1 MKKNIERIQLVYNLD
16 DPYQAKIYGYII
28 NSSNKSAT
36 GKRLLDIGW
45 RVECGIQTGQE
56 PGAPIIY
63 EMKDNML
70 NEKNYKNHMVDF
82 TIIDVNSFAMGFD

>member
-16 DPYQAKIYGYII
+16 DPYQAKIYQYII

-45 RVECGIQTGQE
+45 RVECGIHTSRDTS
-56 PGAPIIY
+56 APITHEINNK
-63 EMKDNML
+63 MINNQSNPNPL
-70 NEKNYKNHMVDF
+70 LDF
-82 TIIDVNSFAMGFD
+82 TTLDVNSFAMGFD